1 MSAAPRGK
9 DRQHKRHRAERYGRW
24 AELLC
29 VTRLRLSG
37 YRVLARRLR
46 TPLGE
51 IDIVARRGRVVAI
64 VEVKARARLDAASE
78 ALTLL
83 QRQRL
88 ARAGAWLVAKR
99 PGLRGCALR
108 YDLMVVAPR
117 RWPRHIA
124 DAWRADPRLADSG
137 W

>member
-1 MSAAPRGK
+1 MSAPPLGEGR
-9 DRQHKRHRAERYGRW
+9 HNKRHRAERYGRW

-29 VTRLRLSG
+29 VARLRLSG

-64 VEVKARARLDAASE
+64 VEVKARAHSEAASE
-78 ALTLL
+78 ALALP

-88 ARAGAWLVAKR
+88 ARAGAWLLAKR
-99 PGLRGCALR
+99 PALRGCALR
-108 YDLMVVAPR
+108 YDLMVVSPG

-124 DAWRADPRLADSG
+124 DAWRADPRMADSG